1 MSMAKFKVNL
11 RFINRINNEISI
23 HCDSLSEVCEKTAE
37 MMRTRNSDAELQ
49 IQYCNSDGVLHATAK
64 QNGFFLFG

>member
-1 MSMAKFKVNL
+1 METGKFKVNL
-11 RFINRINNEISI
+11 RFLSKINSEIMI

-37 MMRTRNSDAELQ
+37 MMRTRNSDAELR